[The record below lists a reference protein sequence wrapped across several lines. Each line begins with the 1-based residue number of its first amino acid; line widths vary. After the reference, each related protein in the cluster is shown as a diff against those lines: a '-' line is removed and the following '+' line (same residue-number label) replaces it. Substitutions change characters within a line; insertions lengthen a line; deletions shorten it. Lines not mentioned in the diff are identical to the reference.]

1 MTIGTRDS
9 TRISLHT
16 SIPLLPGSMRSR
28 RTRSGWTDRNVSM
41 ALTPSPTTSVS
52 NPSPRRTMV
61 SIAASAASSSTT
73 RIFGV
78 MVTTC
83 VGVYVGAG
91 AGDLPEETL
100 PGRPLG
106 PGHGAGSGALSA
118 GGDDDE
124 VRQPLDVRIGSEDG
138 PRRSPARGGEPP
150 VRPARRRLE
159 HAVALVT

>member
-1 MTIGTRDS
+1 
-9 TRISLHT
+9 
-16 SIPLLPGSMRSR
+16 
-28 RTRSGWTDRNVSM
+28 DRNVSM

-61 SIAASAASSSTT
+61 SISASAASSSTT

-118 GGDDDE
+118 GGTTTRSANRSTSGSAPRTVHGDL
-124 VRQPLDVRIGSEDG
+124 QPTAAS
-138 PRRSPARGGEPP
+138 RRYARP
-150 VRPARRRLE
+150 VAAWSTLSRS
-159 HAVALVT
+159 